1 MKHQLAVTWQHL
13 RRSPYQA
20 AAAVMIMTLTSFVG
34 LVFFLL
40 SLGSQQLL
48 TYLEQKPQV
57 IAFFNDTVTKE
68 DQVKDTVDKLSETNK
83 AAGIKFVSKEQALAI
98 YKERNKN
105 DPMLLELVSAN
116 TLPASLEVSAKNV
129 ADLPALYEI
138 LKQTPNVEDISYQK
152 DVVNTLI
159 LVLDKIRKGGLGLV
173 TFLVL
178 TSLFTILTIIGL
190 KIALRKDEIEVERLV
205 GASGNF
211 IRLPFLLEGLFY
223 GVFGAVVSW
232 AVLYLGI
239 YLTTPYVLPYVSGL
253 NLLPLVP
260 VFMLEVLGGAVLAGG
275 LVGVIGSFLA
285 VWRYLKN

>member
-20 AAAVMIMTLTSFVG
+20 AAAVMIMTLTLFVG

-68 DQVKDTVDKLSETNK
+68 NQVKDTVDKLSETNK
-83 AAGIKFVSKEQALAI
+83 AAGIKFVSKDQALVI

-105 DPMLLELVSAN
+105 DPILLELVSAN

-223 GVFGAVVSW
+223 GLFGAVVSW
-232 AVLYLGI
+232 AVLYGGI
-239 YLTTPYVLPYVSGL
+239 YLATPYVLPYVSGL
-253 NLLPLVP
+253 NLLPLAP

>member
-68 DQVKDTVDKLSETNK
+68 DQVRDTVDKLSETNK
-83 AAGIKFVSKEQALAI
+83 AVGIKFVSKEQALAI

-232 AVLYLGI
+232 GVLYLGI
-239 YLTTPYVLPYVSGL
+239 YLATPYILPYVSGL
-253 NLLPLVP
+253 NLLPLAP

-275 LVGVIGSFLA
+275 LVSVIGSFLA
-285 VWRYLKN
+285 VWRYLKS